1 MKKLKNLF
9 MAMLAMLVMVLPSSV
24 ASAQTVDTQAGG
36 TGKITIRNASQS
48 QTYTVYKLFDATVTT
63 VNGIGISYKVPTGK
77 TLPANNPYFAVDSK
91 GNVTAKTNADVTTPE
106 FATWAK
112 SFGAPVKE
120 ATATDNTL
128 VFTNLTFGY
137 YFVTSSLGA
146 VLTVDSTTPNATVI
160 DKNTTNPTIPDSTN
174 GGGKKIVA
182 ADGTTSSTTTAKIG
196 DTVPFQF
203 KFNATNFVTENGVT
217 RQIKSYTITDAPTAL
232 TINQGSVVVKVGEQ
246 TLAKDKDYTVS
257 FEYGRM
263 TVVLTWIKADKSTI
277 YNSPIEVNVTYSA
290 VVTQGA
296 KEGEATNTA
305 TLDYNSFDPTNP
317 TDPNHPDNPNPTPTN
332 PTPVNPKDPDD
343 NSTTVTTHRFT
354 LKKTNE
360 ANDTLTGAEF
370 KLYDASTGGTEIKVV
385 KDTDGTYRVAEANE
399 EGVVIEA
406 GQVVIKGL
414 KGTTTY
420 YLEETKAPD
429 GYNILT
435 ERQAIEVTSD
445 NTAEANVVNKKGGL
459 LPSTGSIGTTMF
471 YLSGAVMLIGAFIFM
486 VSKRRMKNL

>member
-9 MAMLAMLVMVLPSSV
+9 MAMLAMLAMVLPSSV

-48 QTYTVYKLFDATVTT
+48 QTYTVYKLFDATVTADGT
-63 VNGIGISYKVPTGK
+63 GISYKVPTGK
-77 TLPANNPYFAVDSK
+77 TLPADNPYFAVDSK
-91 GNVTAKTNADVTTPE
+91 GNVTAKEGADVSSE
-106 FATWAK
+106 AFATWAM
-112 SFGAPVKE
+112 SFGTEVKS

-128 VFTNLTFGY
+128 VFTKLTFGY

-160 DKNTTNPTIPDSTN
+160 DKNTTNPTIPDSNN

-182 ADGTTSSTTTAKIG
+182 ADKTTTSTTTAKIG

-203 KFNATNFVTENGVT
+203 KFNATNFVTAADVT
-217 RQIKSYTITDAPTAL
+217 TKQIKSYTITDTPTAL
-232 TINQGSVVVKVGEQ
+232 TINQNSVVVKVGTKKLVENE
-246 TLAKDKDYTVS
+246 DYKVS
-257 FEYGRM
+257 FDNTGKM

-290 VVTQGA
+290 VVTKDA

-305 TLDYNSFDPTNP
+305 TLGYNSFDPTDS
-317 TDPNHPDNPNPTPTN
+317 TDPNHPDNPNPDTPD
-332 PTPVNPKDPDD
+332 TPVDPNKPED
-343 NSTTVTTHRFT
+343 NKTTVTTHRFT

-370 KLYDASTGGTEIKVV
+370 KLYDALSGGAEIKVV
-385 KDTDGTYRVAEANE
+385 KDGDAYRVAEANE

>member
-9 MAMLAMLVMVLPSSV
+9 MTMLAMLVMVLPSSV

-36 TGKITIRNASQS
+36 TGTITIRNASQS
-48 QTYTVYKLFDATVTT
+48 QTYTVYKLFDATVTADGT
-63 VNGIGISYKVPTGK
+63 GISYKVPTGK
-77 TLPANNPYFAVDSK
+77 TLPADNPYFAVDSK
-91 GNVTAKTNADVTTPE
+91 GNVTAKEGATVSSEA

-112 SFGAPVKE
+112 SFGTEVKS

-146 VLTVDSTTPNATVI
+146 VLTADSTTPNATVI

-182 ADGTTSSTTTAKIG
+182 ADGKTTSSTTTAKIG
-196 DTVPFQF
+196 DRVPFQF
-203 KFNATNFVTENGVT
+203 KFTATNFVTENGVT
-217 RQIKSYTITDAPTAL
+217 KQIKSYTITDTPTAL
-232 TINQGSVVVKVGEQ
+232 TINQDSVVVKVGTK
-246 TLAKDKDYTVS
+246 TLVKNQDYTVS
-257 FEYGRM
+257 FDNNSKM

-290 VVTQGA
+290 VVTKEA

-305 TLDYNSFDPTNP
+305 TLGYNSFDPT
-317 TDPNHPDNPNPTPTN
+317 DPRD

-343 NSTTVTTHRFT
+343 NKTTVTTHRFT

-370 KLYDASTGGTEIKVV
+370 KLYDASTGGAEIKVV
-385 KDTDGTYRVAEANE
+385 KDGDAYRVAEANE

-435 ERQAIEVTSD
+435 DRQAIEVTSD
-445 NTAEANVVNKKGGL
+445 NKAEANVVNKKGGL